1 MKSKFLVFATIL
13 GVFFSVTP
21 TTAQIIKSSQ
31 TITTKTQIKKEK
43 VKKERKILPPVTP
56 GYEQSIEAT
65 LGISDFDYSDTY
77 ENQFG
82 IEYIG
87 GYRFNNYFYAGI
99 GIGLCFNTAYEDTPC
114 LSGPYQ
120 GPYEV
125 GSRVYEDYFEME
137 GIYENFFKVPLYL
150 YARIYMTKT
159 RCQPFFALSIGGQI
173 SGRRT
178 IENETDFED
187 LEDWS
192 YSSSS
197 FFINPQLGVSYRITE
212 KYSLYL
218 TAGLMARTIPAV
230 YDKKQDFSNY
240 YGCRADSPYDFEV
253 RHPMLPHLDFNLGFT
268 F

>member
-56 GYEQSIEAT
+56 GYEQSVEAT
-65 LGISDFDYSDTY
+65 FSTFDLTGKAEHYF
-77 ENQFG
+77 QFG
-82 IEYIG
+82 VDYIG

-99 GIGLCFNTAYEDTPC
+99 GVGLCFSNVTRTPVFDDNGDWYDGKYR
-114 LSGPYQ
+114 LQ
-120 GPYEV
+120 D
-125 GSRVYEDYFEME
+125 VYE
-137 GIYENFFKVPLYL
+137 NVFKVPLYL
-150 YARIYMTKT
+150 YARVYMTKT

-173 SGRRT
+173 SGRKT
-178 IENETDFED
+178 IINKTDFED
-187 LEDWS
+187 LDNKS

-197 FFINPQLGVSYRITE
+197 FFINPQLGVNYRITE

-218 TAGLMARTIPAV
+218 TAGLMARTAPAPYNSDCDIYV
-230 YDKKQDFSNY
+230 DRSSV
-240 YGCRADSPYDFEV
+240 SPYFLEV

>member
-13 GVFFSVTP
+13 GVFLSVTP
-21 TTAQIIKSSQ
+21 TTAQIITSSQ
-31 TITTKTQIKKEK
+31 TITTKTK

-65 LGISDFDYSDTY
+65 FSTFDLTGKAES
-77 ENQFG
+77 NGQFG
-82 IEYIG
+82 VDYIG

-99 GIGLCFNTAYEDTPC
+99 GVGLCFNTATTAPILYDY
-114 LSGPYQ
+114 SGWYDND
-120 GPYEV
+120 Y
-125 GSRVYEDYFEME
+125 RLRYVYE
-137 GIYENFFKVPLYL
+137 NTFKVPLYL
-150 YARIYMTKT
+150 YARVYMTKT

-178 IENETDFED
+178 IINTTDFED
-187 LEDWS
+187 LDDWS

-197 FFINPQLGVSYRITE
+197 FFINPQLGVNYRITE

-218 TAGLMARTIPAV
+218 TAGLMARTAPAPYNSDCDIYV
-230 YDKKQDFSNY
+230 NY
-240 YGCRADSPYDFEV
+240 STVSPYFLEV

>member
-13 GVFFSVTP
+13 GVFLSVTP
-21 TTAQIIKSSQ
+21 TTAQIITSSQ
-31 TITTKTQIKKEK
+31 TITTKTK
-43 VKKERKILPPVTP
+43 VKKERKIFPPVTP
-56 GYEQSIEAT
+56 GYEQSVEAT
-65 LGISDFDYSDTY
+65 WGISDFDYNDRY

-99 GIGLCFNTAYEDTPC
+99 GVGLCFNIGTITPVFEYYRDWRGYDDDEYR
-114 LSGPYQ
+114 L
-120 GPYEV
+120 
-125 GSRVYEDYFEME
+125 DYVS
-137 GIYENFFKVPLYL
+137 ENFIKVPLYL
-150 YARIYMTKT
+150 YARVYMTKT

-173 SGRRT
+173 SGRKT
-178 IENETDFED
+178 IINNTDFED
-187 LEDWS
+187 LDNKS

-197 FFINPQLGVSYRITE
+197 FFINPQLGINYRITE

-218 TAGLMARTIPAV
+218 TAGLMARTAPAPYNSDCDEYV
-230 YDKKQDFSNY
+230 DYSTV
-240 YGCRADSPYDFEV
+240 SPYFLEV

>member
-13 GVFFSVTP
+13 GVFLSVTP
-21 TTAQIIKSSQ
+21 TTAQIITSSQ
-31 TITTKTQIKKEK
+31 TITTKTK
-43 VKKERKILPPVTP
+43 VKKERKIFPPVTP
-56 GYEQSIEAT
+56 GYEQSVEAT
-65 LGISDFDYSDTY
+65 WGISDFDYNDRY

-99 GIGLCFNTAYEDTPC
+99 GVGLCFNTATDAPILCDFSDRYSVDYRLC
-114 LSGPYQ
+114 Y
-120 GPYEV
+120 
-125 GSRVYEDYFEME
+125 VYE
-137 GIYENFFKVPLYL
+137 NTFKVPLYL
-150 YARIYMTKT
+150 YARVYMTKT

-178 IENETDFED
+178 IENKTDFED
-187 LEDWS
+187 LDNKS

-197 FFINPQLGVSYRITE
+197 FFINPQLGVNYRITE

-218 TAGLMARTIPAV
+218 TAGLMARTVPAPYNSDCDAYV
-230 YDKKQDFSNY
+230 NY
-240 YGCRADSPYDFEV
+240 STVSPYFLEV
-253 RHPMLPHLDFNLGFT
+253 RHRMLPHLDFNLGFT

>member
-13 GVFFSVTP
+13 GVFLSVTP

-65 LGISDFDYSDTY
+65 VSTFDLTGKAEYDF
-77 ENQFG
+77 QFG
-82 IEYIG
+82 VDYIG

-99 GIGLCFNTAYEDTPC
+99 GVGLCFNTATSTPVFEDFRSW
-114 LSGPYQ
+114 SGH
-120 GPYEV
+120 
-125 GSRVYEDYFEME
+125 VYEYRLEHVC
-137 GIYENFFKVPLYL
+137 ENVFKVPLYL
-150 YARIYMTKT
+150 YARVYVTKT

-173 SGRRT
+173 SGRKT
-178 IENETDFED
+178 IINNTDFED
-187 LEDWS
+187 LDNKS

-197 FFINPQLGVSYRITE
+197 FFINPQLGVNYRITE

-218 TAGLMARTIPAV
+218 TAGLMARTAPAPYNSDCDTYV
-230 YDKKQDFSNY
+230 DYSTV
-240 YGCRADSPYDFEV
+240 SPYFLEV